1 MKATA
6 DKKNTEVKVQLNGG
20 NPFVIIIPADKSGY
34 QSLQS
39 VKTKQSP
46 AIELACVKGE
56 MDKVEELIGKITSKY
71 EELVKPALQE
81 AFGDIPLRYTE
92 ANTLMTFQKG
102 EEVYQAYFELNTE
115 ERPDGGELAV
125 TKKKQIK

>member
-1 MKATA
+1 MKVTA

-20 NPFVIIIPADKSGY
+20 NPFVIIIPVDKSGY

-39 VKTKQSP
+39 VKTKQSS
-46 AIELACVKGE
+46 AIELACIKGE

-102 EEVYQAYFELNTE
+102 EEVYQAYFELNME
-115 ERPDGGELAV
+115 ERPDGEELVV
-125 TKKKQIK
+125 TKKK

>member
-1 MKATA
+1 MKTTA

-20 NPFVIIIPADKSGY
+20 NPFVIIIPVDKSGY

-71 EELVKPALQE
+71 EELVRPALQE

-115 ERPDGGELAV
+115 ERPDDEELVV
-125 TKKKQIK
+125 TKKK

>member
-1 MKATA
+1 MKAA
-6 DKKNTEVKVQLNGG
+6 VDKKNTEVKVQLNGG
-20 NPFVIIIPADKSGY
+20 NPFVIIIPVDKSGY

-39 VKTKQSP
+39 VKTKQSS

-71 EELVKPALQE
+71 EELVRPALQE

-102 EEVYQAYFELNTE
+102 EEVYQAYFELNME
-115 ERPDGGELAV
+115 ERPAGEELVV
-125 TKKKQIK
+125 TKKK

>member
-1 MKATA
+1 MKAAA

-20 NPFVIIIPADKSGY
+20 NPFVIIIPVDKSGY

-71 EELVKPALQE
+71 EELVRPALQE

-102 EEVYQAYFELNTE
+102 EEVYQAYFELNIE
-115 ERPDGGELAV
+115 ERPDGEELVV
-125 TKKKQIK
+125 TKKK

>member
-1 MKATA
+1 MKAAA
-6 DKKNTEVKVQLNGG
+6 DKKNTEVKVSINNS
-20 NPFVIIIPADKSGY
+20 NPFVIIIPVDKSGY
-34 QSLQS
+34 QCLQS
-39 VKTKQSP
+39 VKTKQSS

-71 EELVKPALQE
+71 EKLVKPALQE

-115 ERPDGGELAV
+115 ESPAGEELVV
-125 TKKKQIK
+125 TKKK

>member
-1 MKATA
+1 MKVTA

-20 NPFVIIIPADKSGY
+20 NPFVIIIPVDKSGY

-39 VKTKQSP
+39 VKTKQSS

-71 EELVKPALQE
+71 EELVRPALQE

-115 ERPDGGELAV
+115 ERPDGEELVV
-125 TKKKQIK
+125 TKKK

>member
-1 MKATA
+1 MKAAA
-6 DKKNTEVKVQLNGG
+6 DKKNTEVKVSINNS
-20 NPFVIIIPADKSGY
+20 NPFVIIIPVDKSGY

-71 EELVKPALQE
+71 EELVRPALQE

-115 ERPDGGELAV
+115 EHPADEELVV
-125 TKKKQIK
+125 TKKN

>member
-1 MKATA
+1 MKTTA
-6 DKKNTEVKVQLNGG
+6 DKKNTEVKVSINNG
-20 NPFVIIIPADKSGY
+20 NPFVIIIPVDKSGY

-71 EELVKPALQE
+71 EELVRPALQE

-102 EEVYQAYFELNTE
+102 EEVYQAYFELNIE
-115 ERPDGGELAV
+115 ERPDGEELVV
-125 TKKKQIK
+125 TKKK

>member
-1 MKATA
+1 MKAAA
-6 DKKNTEVKVQLNGG
+6 DKKNTEVKVSINNS
-20 NPFVIIIPADKSGY
+20 NPFVIIIPVDKSGY

-39 VKTKQSP
+39 VKTKQSS

-71 EELVKPALQE
+71 EELVRPALQE

-115 ERPDGGELAV
+115 ERPAGEELVV
-125 TKKKQIK
+125 TKKN

>member
-1 MKATA
+1 MKAAA
-6 DKKNTEVKVQLNGG
+6 DKKNTEVKVSINNS
-20 NPFVIIIPADKSGY
+20 NPFVIIIPVDKSGY

-39 VKTKQSP
+39 VKTKQSS
-46 AIELACVKGE
+46 AIELACIKGE

-115 ERPDGGELAV
+115 ERPDGQELVV
-125 TKKKQIK
+125 TKKK

>member
-1 MKATA
+1 MKTTA
-6 DKKNTEVKVQLNGG
+6 DKKNTEVKVSINNG
-20 NPFVIIIPADKSGY
+20 NPFVIIIPVDKSGY

-71 EELVKPALQE
+71 EELVRPAMQE

-115 ERPDGGELAV
+115 ERPDGEALVV
-125 TKKKQIK
+125 TKKK

>member
-1 MKATA
+1 MKTTA

-20 NPFVIIIPADKSGY
+20 NPFVIIIPVDKSGY

-71 EELVKPALQE
+71 EELVRPALQE

-115 ERPDGGELAV
+115 ERPDGEELVV
-125 TKKKQIK
+125 TKKN

>member
-1 MKATA
+1 MKAAA
-6 DKKNTEVKVQLNGG
+6 DKKNTEVKVSINNG
-20 NPFVIIIPADKSGY
+20 NPFVIIIPVDKSGY

-92 ANTLMTFQKG
+92 ANTLMIFQKG
-102 EEVYQAYFELNTE
+102 EEVYQAYFELNME
-115 ERPDGGELAV
+115 ELPAGEELVV
-125 TKKKQIK
+125 TKKG

>member
-1 MKATA
+1 MKAAA
-6 DKKNTEVKVQLNGG
+6 DKKNTEVKVSINNS
-20 NPFVIIIPADKSGY
+20 NPFVIIIPVDKSGY

-39 VKTKQSP
+39 VKTKQSSV
-46 AIELACVKGE
+46 IELACVKGE

-115 ERPDGGELAV
+115 ERPAGEELVV
-125 TKKKQIK
+125 TKKK

>member
-1 MKATA
+1 MKVTA

-20 NPFVIIIPADKSGY
+20 NPFVIIIPVDKSGY

-39 VKTKQSP
+39 VKTKQSS
-46 AIELACVKGE
+46 AIELACIKGE

-115 ERPDGGELAV
+115 ERPDGEELVV
-125 TKKKQIK
+125 TKKK

>member
-1 MKATA
+1 MKAAA
-6 DKKNTEVKVQLNGG
+6 DKKNTEVKVSINDG
-20 NPFVIIIPADKSGY
+20 NPFVIVIPVDKSGY

-56 MDKVEELIGKITSKY
+56 TDKVEELIGKITSKY
-71 EELVKPALQE
+71 EELVRPALQE

-92 ANTLMTFQKG
+92 ANTLMTFRKG
-102 EEVYQAYFELNTE
+102 EEVYQAYFELNME
-115 ERPDGGELAV
+115 EHPAGEESVV
-125 TKKKQIK
+125 TKKN

>member
-1 MKATA
+1 MKAAA
-6 DKKNTEVKVQLNGG
+6 DKKNTEVKVSINNS
-20 NPFVIIIPADKSGY
+20 NPFVIIIPVDKSGY

-39 VKTKQSP
+39 VKTKQSS
-46 AIELACVKGE
+46 AIELACIKGE

-115 ERPDGGELAV
+115 ERPAGEELVV
-125 TKKKQIK
+125 TKKK

>member
-1 MKATA
+1 MKAAA
-6 DKKNTEVKVQLNGG
+6 DKKNTEVKVSINNS
-20 NPFVIIIPADKSGY
+20 NPFVIIIPVDKSGY
-34 QSLQS
+34 QTLQS
-39 VKTKQSP
+39 VKAKQSS

-115 ERPDGGELAV
+115 ERPAGEELVV
-125 TKKKQIK
+125 TKKK

>member
-1 MKATA
+1 MKTTA

-20 NPFVIIIPADKSGY
+20 NPFVIIIPVDKSGY

-71 EELVKPALQE
+71 EELVRPALQE

-92 ANTLMTFQKG
+92 ANTLMAFQKG
-102 EEVYQAYFELNTE
+102 EEVYQAYFELNME
-115 ERPDGGELAV
+115 ERPDGGELVV
-125 TKKKQIK
+125 TKKK

>member
-1 MKATA
+1 MKVTA
-6 DKKNTEVKVQLNGG
+6 DKKNTEVKVSINNS
-20 NPFVIIIPADKSGY
+20 NPFVIIIPVDKSGY

-39 VKTKQSP
+39 VKTKQSS

-102 EEVYQAYFELNTE
+102 EEVYQAYFELNME
-115 ERPDGGELAV
+115 ERPAGEELVV
-125 TKKKQIK
+125 TKKN

>member
-1 MKATA
+1 MKAAA
-6 DKKNTEVKVQLNGG
+6 DKKNTEVKVSINNG
-20 NPFVIIIPADKSGY
+20 NPFVIIIPVDKSGY

-56 MDKVEELIGKITSKY
+56 MDQVEELIGKITSKY
-71 EELVKPALQE
+71 EALVKPALQE

-102 EEVYQAYFELNTE
+102 EEVYQAYFELNME
-115 ERPDGGELAV
+115 ERPAGEELVV
-125 TKKKQIK
+125 TKKK

>member
-1 MKATA
+1 MKVTA

-20 NPFVIIIPADKSGY
+20 NPFVIIIPVDKSGY

-56 MDKVEELIGKITSKY
+56 MDKVEELIRKITSKY
-71 EELVKPALQE
+71 EELVKPALRE

-115 ERPDGGELAV
+115 ERPDGEELVV
-125 TKKKQIK
+125 TKKK

>member
-1 MKATA
+1 MKTTA

-20 NPFVIIIPADKSGY
+20 NPFVIIIPVDKSGY

-39 VKTKQSP
+39 VKTKQAP

-71 EELVKPALQE
+71 EELVRPALQE

-102 EEVYQAYFELNTE
+102 EEVYQAYFELNME
-115 ERPDGGELAV
+115 ERPDGEELVV
-125 TKKKQIK
+125 TKKK

>member
-1 MKATA
+1 MKVTA

-20 NPFVIIIPADKSGY
+20 NPFVIIIPVDKSGY

-39 VKTKQSP
+39 VKTKQSS

-81 AFGDIPLRYTE
+81 AFEDIPLRYTE

-115 ERPDGGELAV
+115 ERPDGEELVV
-125 TKKKQIK
+125 TKKK

>member
-1 MKATA
+1 MKAAA
-6 DKKNTEVKVQLNGG
+6 DKKNTEVKVSINNG
-20 NPFVIIIPADKSGY
+20 NPFVIIIPVDKSGY

-39 VKTKQSP
+39 VKTKQSS

-92 ANTLMTFQKG
+92 ANTLMAFQKG

-115 ERPDGGELAV
+115 ERPAGGELVA
-125 TKKKQIK
+125 TKKK

>member
-1 MKATA
+1 MKTTA

-20 NPFVIIIPADKSGY
+20 NPFVIIIPVDKSGY

-56 MDKVEELIGKITSKY
+56 MNKVEELIGKITSKY

-102 EEVYQAYFELNTE
+102 EEVYQAYFELNME
-115 ERPDGGELAV
+115 ERPAGEELVV
-125 TKKKQIK
+125 TKKN

>member
-1 MKATA
+1 MKAAA
-6 DKKNTEVKVQLNGG
+6 DKKNTEVNVSINNS
-20 NPFVIIIPADKSGY
+20 NPFVIIIPVDKSGY

-46 AIELACVKGE
+46 AIELACAKGE

-71 EELVKPALQE
+71 EELVRPALQE

-102 EEVYQAYFELNTE
+102 EEVYQAYFELNME
-115 ERPDGGELAV
+115 ERPAGGELVA
-125 TKKKQIK
+125 TKKN

>member
-1 MKATA
+1 MKVGA
-6 DKKNTEVKVQLNGG
+6 DKKNTEVNVSINDG
-20 NPFVIIIPADKSGY
+20 NPFVIIIPVDKSGY

-39 VKTKQSP
+39 VKTKQSS
-46 AIELACVKGE
+46 AIELACIKGE

-115 ERPDGGELAV
+115 ERPAGEELVV
-125 TKKKQIK
+125 TKKK

>member
-1 MKATA
+1 MKTTA

-20 NPFVIIIPADKSGY
+20 NPFVIIIPVDKSGY

-102 EEVYQAYFELNTE
+102 EEVYQAYFELNME
-115 ERPDGGELAV
+115 ERPAGEELVV
-125 TKKKQIK
+125 TKKN

>member
-1 MKATA
+1 MKAAA
-6 DKKNTEVKVQLNGG
+6 DKKNTEVKVSINNS
-20 NPFVIIIPADKSGY
+20 NPFVIIIPVDKSSY

-39 VKTKQSP
+39 VKTKQSS

-115 ERPDGGELAV
+115 ERPAGEELVV
-125 TKKKQIK
+125 TKKK

>member
-1 MKATA
+1 MKVTA

-20 NPFVIIIPADKSGY
+20 NPFVIIIPVDKSGY

-39 VKTKQSP
+39 VKTKQSS
-46 AIELACVKGE
+46 AIELACIKGE

-102 EEVYQAYFELNTE
+102 EEVYQAYFELNME
-115 ERPDGGELAV
+115 GRPDGEELVV
-125 TKKKQIK
+125 TKKK

>member
-1 MKATA
+1 MKTTA

-20 NPFVIIIPADKSGY
+20 NPFVIIIPVDKSGY

-39 VKTKQSP
+39 VKTKQSS

-71 EELVKPALQE
+71 EELVRPALQE

-115 ERPDGGELAV
+115 ERPDGEELVV
-125 TKKKQIK
+125 TKKK

>member
-1 MKATA
+1 MKAAA
-6 DKKNTEVKVQLNGG
+6 DKKNTEVKVSINNS
-20 NPFVIIIPADKSGY
+20 NPFVIIIPVDKSGY

-39 VKTKQSP
+39 VKTKQSSV
-46 AIELACVKGE
+46 IELACVKGE

-115 ERPDGGELAV
+115 ERPADEELVV
-125 TKKKQIK
+125 TKKM

>member
-1 MKATA
+1 MKAAA
-6 DKKNTEVKVQLNGG
+6 DKKNTEVKVSINNS
-20 NPFVIIIPADKSGY
+20 NPFVIIIPVDKSGY

-39 VKTKQSP
+39 VKTKQSS

-71 EELVKPALQE
+71 EELVRPALQE

-115 ERPDGGELAV
+115 ERPAGEELVVA
-125 TKKKQIK
+125 KKK

>member
-1 MKATA
+1 MKTTA

-20 NPFVIIIPADKSGY
+20 NPFVIIIPVDKSGY

-71 EELVKPALQE
+71 EELVRPALQE

-92 ANTLMTFQKG
+92 ANTLMTFQRVKK
-102 EEVYQAYFELNTE
+102 YIKLTLN
-115 ERPDGGELAV
+115 
-125 TKKKQIK
+125 

>member
-1 MKATA
+1 MKAAA
-6 DKKNTEVKVQLNGG
+6 DKKNTEVKVSINNS
-20 NPFVIIIPADKSGY
+20 NPFVIIIPVDKSGY

-39 VKTKQSP
+39 VKTKQSS

-81 AFGDIPLRYTE
+81 AFGDIPLWYTE

-115 ERPDGGELAV
+115 ERPAGEELVV
-125 TKKKQIK
+125 TKKK

>member
-1 MKATA
+1 MKAAA
-6 DKKNTEVKVQLNGG
+6 DKKNTEVKVSINNS
-20 NPFVIIIPADKSGY
+20 NPFVIIIPVDKSGY

-39 VKTKQSP
+39 VKTKQSST
-46 AIELACVKGE
+46 IELACVKGE

-115 ERPDGGELAV
+115 ERPAGQELVV
-125 TKKKQIK
+125 TKKK

>member
-1 MKATA
+1 MKTTA
-6 DKKNTEVKVQLNGG
+6 DKKNTEVKVSINNG
-20 NPFVIIIPADKSGY
+20 NQFVIIIPVDKSGY

-71 EELVKPALQE
+71 EELVRPALQE

-115 ERPDGGELAV
+115 ERPNGEELVV
-125 TKKKQIK
+125 TKKK

>member
-1 MKATA
+1 MKAAA
-6 DKKNTEVKVQLNGG
+6 DKKNTEVKVSINNS
-20 NPFVIIIPADKSGY
+20 NPFVIIIPVDKSGY

-39 VKTKQSP
+39 VKTKQSS

-71 EELVKPALQE
+71 EELVRPALQE

-115 ERPDGGELAV
+115 ERPDGEELVV
-125 TKKKQIK
+125 TKK

>member
-1 MKATA
+1 MKVTA

-20 NPFVIIIPADKSGY
+20 NPFVIIIPVDKSGY

-56 MDKVEELIGKITSKY
+56 MDKVKELIGKITSKY

-115 ERPDGGELAV
+115 ERPDGEELVV
-125 TKKKQIK
+125 TKKK